1 MSHINYVI
9 KRDGSRQAF
18 SPEKLAHW
26 AEWADEKL
34 GLDWQEIAEAA
45 YRKCND
51 GCKTTDLQQ
60 AMIETCV
67 VDNATTAHQLFAGRL
82 FIGNLY
88 HELYGDEWNI
98 PSVKEQHDSLA
109 DKGVVERLH
118 FTDAQWTEINSY
130 IEHKSDLSMKYSQ
143 HVQICKKYILR
154 DVNTGKLFETPQFAF
169 MRMALWYASKID
181 YEDQLTTVKEIY
193 ELLSSEVLCAPT
205 PDYLYIGTPHGPS
218 PSCVVSRCGDSLK
231 EISAALQTVWDCS
244 AKGSG
249 LGVSMELRS
258 PLDPV
263 AGNTIQHAG
272 KHAYYK
278 AIDALAGANKQAG
291 RAGAVTVHYTC
302 LDPEVVS
309 IARWKNPTTP
319 PDVRLADLDF
329 SFGANA
335 AFADAVREDSDWM
348 LVSCYY
354 APRLWELLY
363 QPDKKLFKEEY
374 ERVKA
379 NNSIPKK
386 WVKARYILHCVLR
399 ESVETRQ
406 YEHFT
411 DEMNRHTPFKETIY
425 SSNLCVS
432 GDTLI
437 LTDKGNVVISEVV
450 DQRVNVWN
458 GEEWSETVVRKT
470 GENQKLIR
478 VTLASGKYLDC
489 THFHKFYVPCPSGL
503 AKVEVRAGDL
513 KNGDHLIGWW
523 FPDEDSNYGWCAP
536 EKVSS
541 VIPVDGGHDTYC
553 FNEPKRHMGVFNGIL
568 TGQCQEINLPTKSY
582 ENGIDDL
589 NNPDADGEIA
599 TCNLMGINV
608 ATVNNDP
615 ELYYKAAYY
624 ALLMCRLK
632 ILHGSYPFESMK
644 CTSIARMS
652 AGVSMISLA
661 HLMAKNKM
669 KYSSMFGKKFVHRL
683 AELHSFSLH
692 KAALEIG
699 KKYGLPEWIGKT
711 KYPDGWLPID
721 TRNEYAAQIAHQPLK
736 QDWEELR
743 KEIIAAGGIGFSVLE
758 TMVPSESSSQAQNA
772 TNGLYP
778 IREGVIEKKDATKK
792 AQWISP
798 EWEELKEHYEIAWTI
813 SEKDMIDIYAIVQ
826 CFTGQGISSDLYFT
840 HASID
845 GKIQV
850 SSKKMMKGWLYR
862 QRVGLKSRYYI
873 HHSTNGVY
881 AQQDSAKCGSGGCE
895 L

>member
-1 MSHINYVI
+1 MIKTVI
-9 KRDGSRQAF
+9 KRDGSRQPFA
-18 SPEKLAHW
+18 PEKLVHW
-26 AEWADEKL
+26 AKWADEKL
-34 GLDWQEIAEAA
+34 GLDWKEIAEAA
-45 YRKCND
+45 YRKCID
-51 GCKTTDLQQ
+51 GCRTSDLQQ
-60 AMIETCV
+60 AMIEACV
-67 VDNATTAHQLFAGRL
+67 VDNASTAHQLFAGRL
-82 FIGNLY
+82 FIGNVY
-88 HELYGDEWNI
+88 HELYGDKWSI
-98 PSVKEQHDSLA
+98 PSVKEQHDNLA

-118 FTDAQWTEINSY
+118 FTEEQWEEINSI
-130 IEHKSDLSMKYSQ
+130 IEHKRDLGMKYSQ
-143 HVQICKKYILR
+143 HVQISKKYVLR

-169 MRMALWYASKID
+169 IRMAMWYASKLD
-181 YEDQLTTVKEIY
+181 KEDQVKTVKEIY
-193 ELLSSEVLCAPT
+193 ELLSSEVLCSPT
-205 PDYLYIGTPHGPS
+205 PDYLYIGTPHGSS
-218 PSCVVSRCGDSLK
+218 PSCVVVRCEDSLNSL
-231 EISAALQTVWDCS
+231 SAMLQTVWACS
-244 AKGSG
+244 ANGSG
-249 LGVSMELRS
+249 IGVSLELRS

-278 AIDALAGANKQAG
+278 AVDALAKANKQAG
-291 RAGAVTVHYTC
+291 RAGAVTIHYTC
-302 LDPEVVS
+302 LDPEVVD

-329 SFGANA
+329 SFGSNA

-354 APRLWELLY
+354 APKLWELLY
-363 QPDKKLFKEEY
+363 QPDKELFKAEY

-379 NNSIPKK
+379 DESIPKK

-411 DEMNRHTPFKETIY
+411 DEMNRHTPFKDTIY
-425 SSNLCVS
+425 SSNLCQ
-432 GDTLI
+432 
-437 LTDKGNVVISEVV
+437 E
-450 DQRVNVWN
+450 
-458 GEEWSETVVRKT
+458 
-470 GENQKLIR
+470 
-478 VTLASGKYLDC
+478 VTL
-489 THFHKFYVPCPSGL
+489 
-503 AKVEVRAGDL
+503 
-513 KNGDHLIGWW
+513 
-523 FPDEDSNYGWCAP
+523 
-536 EKVSS
+536 
-541 VIPVDGGHDTYC
+541 
-553 FNEPKRHMGVFNGIL
+553 
-568 TGQCQEINLPTKSY
+568 PTRSY

-624 ALLMCRLK
+624 SLLMCRLK

-644 CTSIARMS
+644 RTSIARMN

-661 HLMAKNKM
+661 HLMAKHGM

-721 TRNEYAAQIAHQPLK
+721 TRNEYATQIAHQPLK

-792 AQWISP
+792 SQWVAP
-798 EWEELKEHYEIAWTI
+798 EFEELKEHYEIAWTI
-813 SEKDMIDIYAIVQ
+813 SEKDMLDIYAIVQ
-826 CFTGQGISSDLYFT
+826 CFTGQGISSDLYLT
-840 HASID
+840 HASVD

-850 SSKKMMKGWLYR
+850 SGKKMIQGFLHR
-862 QRVGLKSRYYI
+862 QKAGLKSRYYFN
-873 HHSTNGVY
+873 HNTNGVY
-881 AQQDSAKCGSGGCE
+881 NQQEGVKCGSGGCE

>member
-18 SPEKLAHW
+18 SSEKLAHW

-34 GLDWQEIAEAA
+34 GLDWEAIAAAA

-60 AMIETCV
+60 AMIDTCV
-67 VDNATTAHQLFAGRL
+67 VDNASTAHQLFAGRL
-82 FIGNLY
+82 FIGNVY

-109 DKGVVERLH
+109 DKGVIERLS
-118 FTDAQWTEINSY
+118 FTDEQWEEVNS
-130 IEHKSDLSMKYSQ
+130 IIDHKRDLGMKYSQ
-143 HVQICKKYILR
+143 HVQISKKYVLR
-154 DVNTGKLFETPQFAF
+154 DVSTGKLFETPQFAF
-169 MRMALWYASKID
+169 IRMAMWYASKLD
-181 YEDQLTTVKEIY
+181 KEDQVKTVKEIY
-193 ELLSSEVLCAPT
+193 ELLSKEVLCAPT

-218 PSCVVSRCGDSLK
+218 PSCVVVRCEDSLNSL
-231 EISAALQTVWDCS
+231 SAMLQTVWACS
-244 AKGSG
+244 ANGSG
-249 LGVSMELRS
+249 IGVSLELRS

-278 AIDALAGANKQAG
+278 AVDALAKANKQAG
-291 RAGAVTVHYTC
+291 RAGAVTIHYTC

-335 AFADAVREDSDWM
+335 AFADAVRDDSDWM

-354 APRLWELLY
+354 APKLWELLY
-363 QPDKKLFKEEY
+363 QPDKELFKAEY

-379 NNSIPKK
+379 DESIPKK

-411 DEMNRHTPFKETIY
+411 DEMNRHTPFKDTIY
-425 SSNLCVS
+425 SSNLC
-432 GDTLI
+432 
-437 LTDKGNVVISEVV
+437 
-450 DQRVNVWN
+450 
-458 GEEWSETVVRKT
+458 
-470 GENQKLIR
+470 
-478 VTLASGKYLDC
+478 
-489 THFHKFYVPCPSGL
+489 
-503 AKVEVRAGDL
+503 
-513 KNGDHLIGWW
+513 
-523 FPDEDSNYGWCAP
+523 
-536 EKVSS
+536 
-541 VIPVDGGHDTYC
+541 
-553 FNEPKRHMGVFNGIL
+553 
-568 TGQCQEINLPTKSY
+568 QEIALPTKSY

-589 NNPDADGEIA
+589 NNPDAEGEIA

-624 ALLMCRLK
+624 SLLMCRLK

-644 CTSIARMS
+644 RTSIARMN

-661 HLMAKNKM
+661 HLMAKHGM

-699 KKYGLPEWIGKT
+699 KKYGLPEWIGRT

-721 TRNEYAAQIAHQPLK
+721 THNEYAVQIAHQPLK

-743 KEIIAAGGIGFSVLE
+743 KEITTAGGIGFSVLE

-792 AQWISP
+792 AQWIAP
-798 EWEELKEHYEIAWTI
+798 DWEELKEHYEIAWTI
-813 SEKDMIDIYAIVQ
+813 SEKDMIDNYAIVQ
-826 CFTGQGISSDLYFT
+826 CFTGQGISSDLYLT
-840 HASID
+840 HSSVD

-850 SSKKMMKGWLYR
+850 SGKKMIQGWLYR
-862 QRVGLKSRYYI
+862 QKAGLKSRYYFN
-873 HHSTNGVY
+873 HNTNGVY
-881 AQQDSAKCGSGGCE
+881 SQQESAKCSSGGCE